1 MHQAVTAGLERG
13 MRVYRRYDWT
23 RQLDEILEQGYQLG
37 PLERKKAVD
46 RVSAL
51 TGWPRQVCWDRA
63 RKLGLSR
70 HRPAPVR
77 RWAAKEEEYLLSFL
91 GSKSI
96 RQIARRLGRSESA
109 IRTKLKFLSR
119 AGRTLSARVSDGHTK
134 VELARYLHRS
144 VRTVQNWIDQG
155 RLKARYEGKER
166 TDDTLRVT
174 DEDFRFFWSK
184 HPWEVPLYTLDYE
197 GLEWFCSVMLDVTMN
212 QVMGDPLARRE
223 RRRQKK
229 LANAQGLQSAPTAHL
244 SIPHDERLE
253 FSQASE
259 K

>member
-1 MHQAVTAGLERG
+1 MTIQQKKEALRKKIVKFLLRSSLYIDVGRSSHPGKRGLKKHMHQAVTAGLERG

-119 AGRTLSARVSDGHTK
+119 AGRTLSARVSDGHTDRK
-134 VELARYLHRS
+134 S
-144 VRTVQNWIDQG
+144 VV
-155 RLKARYEGKER
+155 
-166 TDDTLRVT
+166 
-174 DEDFRFFWSK
+174 
-184 HPWEVPLYTLDYE
+184 
-197 GLEWFCSVMLDVTMN
+197 
-212 QVMGDPLARRE
+212 
-223 RRRQKK
+223 
-229 LANAQGLQSAPTAHL
+229 
-244 SIPHDERLE
+244 
-253 FSQASE
+253 
-259 K
+259 